1 MRRLTTLLI
10 VVFTAFTSGNGTYA
24 RAIEAEFFASP
35 LGIKEAERDESF
47 WVGDYSFVEDG
58 GKTAGGT
65 RIIVIHS
72 LAIHKE
78 AGKLIAEI
86 ASQGYQT
93 SRQVVGE
100 VRVTGNVARIYF
112 KSYGE
117 GNMYESHREGDLLL
131 TFKRVTQRGRTRI
144 LTYWNAFEP
153 SMKPLVNG
161 RVYFKRGQV

>member
-1 MRRLTTLLI
+1 MRRLTTFVI
-10 VVFTAFTSGNGTYA
+10 VVFTALAFLNFTNA
-24 RAIEAEFFASP
+24 RASGMESFAYASSTKQ
-35 LGIKEAERDESF
+35 IERDESF

-72 LAIHKE
+72 LTIHKE
-78 AGKLIAEI
+78 AGMLIAEI

-131 TFKRVTQRGRTRI
+131 TLKRVAQRGRTRI
-144 LTYWNAFEP
+144 LTYWNTFEP

>member
-1 MRRLTTLLI
+1 MRRLAAFVI
-10 VVFTAFTSGNGTYA
+10 VVFIALAFLNFTNA
-24 RAIEAEFFASP
+24 RASKIESFAWRSSA
-35 LGIKEAERDESF
+35 KQAERDESF
-47 WVGDYSFVEDG
+47 WVGEYSFVEDG
-58 GKTAGGT
+58 GRTAGGT

-78 AGKLIAEI
+78 AGTLIAEI
-86 ASQGYQT
+86 SSQGYQT

-100 VRVTGNVARIYF
+100 VKVTGNVARIYF

-117 GNMYESHREGDLLL
+117 GNMYEPHREGDLLL
-131 TFKRVTQRGRTRI
+131 TFKRVAQRGRIRI
-144 LTYWNAFEP
+144 LTYWNTFEL